1 MRRPGPLHELPLE
14 DFLPSDP
21 NSLQV
26 PSRPVKRPLSPGV
39 PKLLSPAKRR
49 IVNEQGLLISEKAES
64 SLPRT
69 SKQSSPS
76 RFADVLNGPGSPAKV
91 LDFGLPKPNRST
103 YQEIA
108 MDITPR
114 RPMTRSMSR
123 LVSNPELNPRQSSS
137 RHIEEITMNDDTFDA
152 HPFITRNTRSP
163 VFIPRDLPLPQD
175 PHSTHYPGFEVYQ
188 DPYTI
193 IFPPLSASQP
203 EALKDE
209 AKENVPSRRKG
220 RKTSYTLEKPE
231 SNPRSEPT
239 KRDTDCTM
247 NKPSSPK
254 KIFGMYGTVTSPL
267 TSRRLGMASL
277 HVSSPISDVEM
288 VKRERKLKMMEEV
301 DEGGFDVDDDD
312 GRRMVH

>member
-1 MRRPGPLHELPLE
+1 
-14 DFLPSDP
+14 LPSDP

-26 PSRPVKRPLSPGV
+26 PSRPGKRPLSPGV
-39 PKLLSPAKRR
+39 QKLLSPAKRR
-49 IVNEQGLLISEKAES
+49 IVNEQGLLIPEKAES

-76 RFADVLNGPGSPAKV
+76 RFADVLNGPESPAKV
-91 LDFGLPKPNRST
+91 LDFGMPRSRST
-103 YQEIA
+103 HQETI
-108 MDITPR
+108 MNMEMTPR

-123 LVSNPELNPRQSSS
+123 LASNPELNPRQSSS

-152 HPFITRNTRSP
+152 HPFITRNIRSP
-163 VFIPRDLPLPQD
+163 VFIPRDLPPLPD

-193 IFPPLSASQP
+193 MFPPLSASQP

-209 AKENVPSRRKG
+209 AKENIPFRRKG
-220 RKTSYTLEKPE
+220 RKTSSTLEKTE

-239 KRDTDCTM
+239 KRDTDCTV

-254 KIFGMYGTVTSPL
+254 KIFGLYGTVTSPL
-267 TSRRLGMASL
+267 SSRRLGMASL

-288 VKRERKLKMMEEV
+288 IKRERKLKMMEEV